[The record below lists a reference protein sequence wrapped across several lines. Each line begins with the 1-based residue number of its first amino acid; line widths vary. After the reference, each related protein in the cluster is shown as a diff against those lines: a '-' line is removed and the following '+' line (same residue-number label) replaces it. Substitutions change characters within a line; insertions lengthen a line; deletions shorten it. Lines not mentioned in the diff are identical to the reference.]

1 MMLSITLP
9 DGSKQD
15 LPKGSTGLDLAK
27 SIGPGLAKSAVA
39 ISIDGVQKDLED
51 KIEQD
56 SSVSIITIDS
66 SEGLEIMRH
75 TIAAQV
81 LAASIKTLYP
91 DSKLAIG
98 PTIDNGFYYDILS
111 AKAISSDDLVT
122 IEKEM
127 QRVIENKSVINKTLH
142 SKKEVIKFFKD
153 KKEDYKLKI
162 INEAEQDNNFQIF
175 TNEDTK
181 FIDLCIG
188 PHLPNLSFIG
198 PFKLTKVS
206 GAYWKGDSSNEMLTR
221 IYGTAWRTQKDLDTY
236 LSQIEEAEKRDHRKI
251 GKDLDL
257 FSIQEDAGG
266 GLVFWHPNGA
276 RVRNIIEN
284 YWKEEHQNANYDL
297 LYTPHIAL
305 DTLWQTSGHTD
316 FYEESMYKPIEDENQ
331 LYRLKPM
338 NCPFHVLIY
347 KNTLRSYRDLPI
359 RWAELGTVYRH
370 EMTGALHGLMR
381 VRGFTQDDS
390 HIFCSEDQIEQEI
403 KDILDLALKML
414 KTFTFEEFEIHLATR
429 PEKFVGSEDIWDKA
443 TDALRKAL
451 ESKKLDY
458 KTDIGGGAFYGPKI
472 DIKIKDA
479 IGRLWQCSTIQ
490 LDFNL
495 PERFDMNYIGNDGKK
510 YHPIMIHRAL
520 LGSIERFFGILVE
533 HFAGKFPLWL
543 APTQICVMTINQK
556 QNKYA
561 QSICEEIKK
570 NGFRVE
576 IDLRNEKIGSKIR
589 DHTLKKVPYLII
601 LGDRE
606 FSSKEITVR
615 TQKGDDLGN
624 MELKKFIKNI
634 EKELVI

>member
-1 MMLSITLP
+1 
-9 DGSKQD
+9 
-15 LPKGSTGLDLAK
+15 
-27 SIGPGLAKSAVA
+27 
-39 ISIDGVQKDLED
+39 
-51 KIEQD
+51 
-56 SSVSIITIDS
+56 
-66 SEGLEIMRH
+66 MRH
-75 TIAAQV
+75 TLAAQV
-81 LAASIKTLYP
+81 LAAAIKNLFP
-91 DSKLAIG
+91 NSKLAIG
-98 PTIDNGFYYDILS
+98 PTIDNGFYYDFLS
-111 AKAISSDDLVT
+111 DKAISIDDLLAIETEMESLVQSKST
-122 IEKEM
+122 IEK
-127 QRVIENKSVINKTLH
+127 SLH

-153 KKEDYKLKI
+153 KNEDYKINI
-162 INEAEQDNNFQIF
+162 INESEQNSEFQIY
-175 TNEDTK
+175 TNQDTQ
-181 FIDLCIG
+181 FIDLCVG
-188 PHLPNLSFIG
+188 PHLPNLGFVG

-221 IYGTAWRTQKDLDTY
+221 IYGTAWRSKKELNNYLTQID
-236 LSQIEEAEKRDHRKI
+236 EAEKRDHRRL

-266 GLVFWHPNGA
+266 GLVFWHPKGA
-276 RVRNIIEN
+276 QIRNIIEN
-284 YWKEEHQNANYDL
+284 YWKQEHQKAGYEF

-305 DTLWQTSGHTD
+305 NTLWETSGHTD
-316 FYEESMYKPIEDENQ
+316 FYEESMYQPIEDENQ

-347 KNTLRSYRDLPI
+347 KNTIRSYRDLPI

-403 KDILDLALKML
+403 KQILDLGLKML
-414 KTFTFEEFEIHLATR
+414 NEFNLEEFESHLATK
-429 PEKFVGSEDIWDKA
+429 PEKYVGSEEIWDKA
-443 TDALRKAL
+443 TDALVKAL
-451 ESKKLDY
+451 EAKDLDY
-458 KTDIGGGAFYGPKI
+458 KTDQGGGAFYGPKI

-495 PERFDMNYIGNDGKK
+495 PDRFDMNYIGNDGKK

-520 LGSIERFFGILVE
+520 LGSLERFFGILIE

-543 APTQICVMTINQK
+543 APTQICVIPINQK
-556 QNKYA
+556 QNDYA
-561 QSICEEIKK
+561 ENVKDKMKK
-570 NGFRVE
+570 NGFRAE

-601 LGDRE
+601 VGDRE
-606 FSSKEITVR
+606 VSSEEITVR

-624 MELKKFIKNI
+624 MKLNDFLKTIK
-634 EKELVI
+634 KELVI